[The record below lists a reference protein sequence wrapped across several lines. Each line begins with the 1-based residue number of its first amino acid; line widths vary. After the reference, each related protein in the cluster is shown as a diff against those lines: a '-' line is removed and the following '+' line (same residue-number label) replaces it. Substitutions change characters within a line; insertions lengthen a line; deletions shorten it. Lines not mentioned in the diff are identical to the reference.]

1 MSKDLPPALTEDLR
15 RAARLEWWTLG
26 WMISVIAVMGAVAGG
41 SQAMRTAWIEDVLS
55 LVPAIV
61 FLIALRFERKR
72 ATAQFP
78 FGFLRVNSLAF
89 LIAAVALTSTG
100 SVLLIESLLTLVQRE
115 HVTIPP
121 VNLFGEDVWLGWL
134 MVAALAYSVIP
145 PLILGRLKLPL
156 ARRLQDKVLHTDA
169 MMQKAD
175 WMTGLAGAAGVI
187 GLGLGFWWA
196 DAAAASLIALSILH
210 DGLGALGTATAE
222 LVDGSPRAID
232 SDEPAEDAEQL
243 KAALLARY
251 PGSSVRLRET
261 GRYIAAEVHGIEGE
275 ELPELR
281 SLWPGPEDRAWR
293 LAQLSFVP
301 ATEASARTMDE
312 ASARTR

>member
-1 MSKDLPPALTEDLR
+1 MSKGLDPALAEDLR
-15 RAARLEWWTLG
+15 RAARLEWWTLA

-61 FLIALRFERKR
+61 FLVAVRFERR
-72 ATAQFP
+72 GATAQFP
-78 FGFLRVNSLAF
+78 FGFLRVNSLSF
-89 LIAAVALTSTG
+89 LIAAVALAATG
-100 SVLLIESLLTLVQRE
+100 SVLLVESLLTLIQRE

-121 VNLFGEDVWLGWL
+121 VNLFGSNIWLGWL
-134 MVAALAYSVIP
+134 MVAALVYSVIP
-145 PLILGRLKLPL
+145 PLILGRMKLPL

-187 GLGLGFWWA
+187 GLGLGLWWA
-196 DAAAASLIALSILH
+196 DAAAASIISLSILH
-210 DGLGALGTATAE
+210 DGLSALRIATAE

-232 SDEPAEDAEQL
+232 SDELAEDAEQL
-243 KAALLARY
+243 KAALQARY
-251 PGSSVRLRET
+251 PGASVRLRET
-261 GRYIAAEVHGIEGE
+261 GRYIAAEVHGTEGE

-281 SLWPGPEDRAWR
+281 SLWPGPADRAWR

-301 ATEASARTMDE
+301 STEASARTMEE